1 MKKNISTIFAL
12 IIVLISVDAFSQTY
26 SKRFGIEVNGGLR
39 EYHGDLGSALFF
51 ARKPDYQAIGV
62 SLNYYINP
70 SFDASLY
77 GSVGDLGFY
86 EDLPF
91 AMEVNGLEYL
101 TRGFR
106 SRITDGLIGLT
117 YKFNNGYILPED
129 GMFKPYVK
137 GGWGIIQSI
146 SDLHHVEDGIPR
158 PIHRT
163 WYAAHWNLGVGVR
176 VTLTDY
182 LDLSLQT
189 LLNYSFDD
197 NYDGMP
203 FTLDQAQ
210 LNSARVPGNKPLH
223 DIYMYH
229 SIGFVYSFGDNG
241 RGAAYK
247 FGDEDGDGVTDEYDK
262 CPGTPKGWPVDE
274 EGCPLDED
282 KDGVP
287 DHLDKCP
294 GTPAGVEVDE
304 DGCPLDS
311 DGDGVPNYLD
321 KCPDTPEGVNVDED
335 GCPVVTDEERA
346 ELDNAAKGVYFEINS
361 STLKEESYEKL
372 DVLVEFMNSH
382 PGLTIVVEGHTDNTG
397 NPESNKKL
405 SQERVNSVKDYLV
418 SKGIDRSRLK
428 AVGYGQEKPLYD
440 NNTEEG
446 RVKNRRVYFDI
457 QKD

>member
-1 MKKNISTIFAL
+1 MKKKISTIFTL
-12 IIVLISVDAFSQTY
+12 LIVLLSIDTFSQTY
-26 SKRFGIEVNGGLR
+26 SKRFGIEVNGGIR

-51 ARKPDYQAIGV
+51 ARRPDYQAIGV

-77 GSVGDLGFY
+77 GSAGDLGFY
-86 EDLPF
+86 APVDPI
-91 AMEVNGLEYL
+91 YDQRI
-101 TRGFR
+101 RGFR
-106 SRITDGLIGLT
+106 ARITDGLIGLT
-117 YKFNNGYILPED
+117 YKFNNGYLLPED

-137 GGWGIIQSI
+137 GGWGVMQSI
-146 SDLHHVEDGIPR
+146 SNLVHVEEGHPN

-163 WYAAHWNLGVGVR
+163 WYAAHWNLGLGVR
-176 VTLTDY
+176 VTLTDF

-203 FTLDQAQ
+203 FTLAQAQ
-210 LNSARVPGNKPLH
+210 LNSARVAGNKPLH

-229 SIGFVYSFGDNG
+229 SVGFVFSFGDNG

-274 EGCPLDED
+274 DGCPLDED

-294 GTPAGVEVDE
+294 GTPAGVAVDA

-311 DGDGVPNYLD
+311 DGDGVPDYLD
-321 KCPDTPEGVNVDED
+321 KCPGTPEGIEVDED
-335 GCPVVTDEERA
+335 GCPIVTEEERA

-361 STLKEESYEKL
+361 ATLKEESFEKL
-372 DVLVEFMNSH
+372 DVLVKFMETH
-382 PGLTIVVEGHTDNTG
+382 PGLTIIVEGHTDNTG
-397 NPESNKKL
+397 NAEYNLKL
-405 SQERVNSVKDYLV
+405 SQDRVNSVKDYLV
-418 SKGIDRSRLK
+418 SKGVDRSRLK

-446 RVKNRRVYFDI
+446 RAQNRRVYFDI
-457 QKD
+457 KKE